1 MVSFMFGWRYLR
13 KRRHMCNQN
22 VKLTISPFHYFT
34 TSPFL
39 ATPYLTRRNH
49 LTSNLTAMKPLLLL
63 FPGLLLATAAQA
75 QFGLRAGAN
84 YASLWESG
92 EREARYAQTDGRVG
106 YQVGVFYEQKFS
118 EWFSV
123 VPEVQFSRQR
133 IHFDVTD
140 YTPAATIG
148 EATYQVGLSYLH
160 VPILLRVHIRKFY
173 VELGPQSSF
182 LLGAQEKGVTQ
193 DSPFLNARSTPFDRR
208 AADRYQRYDFSL
220 AAGVGVKLPT
230 GFEVGLRTY
239 SGLFS
244 VTRGARSTY
253 QGELNNVAIQAN
265 VAYRF
270 SY

>member
-1 MVSFMFGWRYLR
+1 MVSLTFWPRYLR
-13 KRRHMCNQN
+13 KRRHMRSQN
-22 VKLTISPFHYFT
+22 VKLTISL
-34 TSPFL
+34 FL
-39 ATPYLTRRNH
+39 ATPYLARKFF
-49 LTSNLTAMKPLLLL
+49 LTSSPTAMKHLLLL
-63 FPGLLLATAAQA
+63 SAGLLLASAAHA

-84 YASLWESG
+84 NASLWESG
-92 EREARYAQTDGRVG
+92 EREARSAQTDGRVG
-106 YQVGVFYEQKFS
+106 YQVGVFYEQKLS

-160 VPILLRVHIRKFY
+160 VPVLLRVHLKRFY
-173 VELGPQSSF
+173 VEVGPQSSF
-182 LLGAQEKGVTQ
+182 LLGAHEEGVTQ

-208 AADRYQRYDFSL
+208 AADRYQRYDLGL
-220 AAGVGVKLPT
+220 AAGFGVQLPA

-253 QGELNNVAIQAN
+253 PGELNNVAVQAN
-265 VAYRF
+265 VAYQF
-270 SY
+270 SH

>member
-1 MVSFMFGWRYLR
+1 
-13 KRRHMCNQN
+13 
-22 VKLTISPFHYFT
+22 
-34 TSPFL
+34 
-39 ATPYLTRRNH
+39 
-49 LTSNLTAMKPLLLL
+49 MKPLLLL

-75 QFGLRAGAN
+75 QFGVRAGAN
-84 YASLWESG
+84 YASLSESG
-92 EREARYAQTDGRVG
+92 ERTARFAQTDGRIG
-106 YQVGVFYEQKFS
+106 YQAGVFYEEKLS
-118 EWFSV
+118 ELFSV

-160 VPILLRVHIRKFY
+160 VPVLLRVYLKRFY
-173 VELGPQSSF
+173 VEVGPQSSF
-182 LLGAQEKGVTQ
+182 LLGAHEEGVTQ
-193 DSPFLNARSTPFDRR
+193 DSPFLNSRSTPFDRR
-208 AADRYQRYDFSL
+208 AADRYQRYDFGT
-220 AAGVGVKLPT
+220 AAGFGVKLPA

-253 QGELNNVAIQAN
+253 PGELNNVVIQAN

-270 SY
+270 SQ